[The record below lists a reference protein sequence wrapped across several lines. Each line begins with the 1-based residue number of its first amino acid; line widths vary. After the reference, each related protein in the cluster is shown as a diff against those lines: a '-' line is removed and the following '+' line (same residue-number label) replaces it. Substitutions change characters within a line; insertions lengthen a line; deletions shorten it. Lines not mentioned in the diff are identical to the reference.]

1 MRWRILFLLP
11 SLKRHVTF
19 LTKIPFMNEVIKL
32 CIIISV
38 KVQVF
43 EEKNKL

>member
-1 MRWRILFLLP
+1 MED
-11 SLKRHVTF
+11 SLSSLTEKACNIF

-43 EEKNKL
+43 EEKK